1 MYSPLI
7 ALVVIATSFAAGATL
22 ALAFGLPIGAVF
34 LAGAL
39 TAVIV
44 PAAVAARYFVR
55 SDW

>member
-1 MYSPLI
+1 
-7 ALVVIATSFAAGATL
+7 VIATSFAAGATL
-22 ALAFGLPIGAVF
+22 ALALGLPIGAVF

-39 TAVIV
+39 TAIIV